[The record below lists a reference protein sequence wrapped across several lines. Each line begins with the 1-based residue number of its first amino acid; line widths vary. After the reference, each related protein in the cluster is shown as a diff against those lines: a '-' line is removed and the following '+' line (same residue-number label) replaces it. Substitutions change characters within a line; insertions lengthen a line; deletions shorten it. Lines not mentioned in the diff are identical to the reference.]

1 MTKRARIRCIN
12 KTDRMNPHERI
23 ENVGGS
29 NSDGGRWK
37 QSVDQTIREI
47 ENREWEF
54 FVSEGGKTV
63 DVIVATHGGRKYIK
77 TVADGLQPDN
87 LLSLP
92 ECP

>member
-1 MTKRARIRCIN
+1 MAKRARIGCIN

-23 ENVGGS
+23 KNVGGQ
-29 NSDGGRWK
+29 NADGGRWK

-47 ENREWEF
+47 ESREWEF
-54 FVSEGGKTV
+54 FVTEGGRTV
-63 DVIVATHGGRKYIK
+63 DVIVATHNGNKYIK
-77 TVADGLQPDN
+77 TTGDSIQPDN